1 VSAIVLTASIE
12 RFPTAGSWTISRGT
26 VTEVE
31 VVTAEARL
39 GGKTGRGECRPYARY
54 DEFAEGVVV
63 DIEAVAPQLGDNP
76 EAVDLSR
83 LMAPGAARNAVD
95 CALWDLRAKLS
106 AKRVWQLAGLARPGP
121 LLTAYSL
128 SLETPEKMRAKAAE
142 NAHRPLLKVKLGG
155 PEDGGGDLERIR
167 AVRAGAPE
175 ARIIVDANE
184 GWTPESYAELAPELL
199 ALGVAMV
206 EQPLPAWD
214 DGALADMARPLPVC
228 ADEACHDT
236 ASLRGLS
243 GKYDM
248 INIKLDKTGGLT
260 EALRLKAEAER
271 MGFDVM
277 VGCMLASSLAMAPAI
292 LVAQGADIVDLDG
305 PLLLAADRD
314 HPLKYDADGVHPP
327 TPELWG

>member
-1 VSAIVLTASIE
+1 
-12 RFPTAGSWTISRGT
+12 
-26 VTEVE
+26 
-31 VVTAEARL
+31 
-39 GGKTGRGECRPYARY
+39 
-54 DEFAEGVVV
+54 
-63 DIEAVAPQLGDNP
+63 
-76 EAVDLSR
+76 
-83 LMAPGAARNAVD
+83 MAPGAARNAVD

-106 AKRVWQLAGLARPGP
+106 AKRVWELAGLAEPGP

-128 SLETPEKMRAKAAE
+128 SLDTPEKMRAKAAQ

-167 AVRAGAPE
+167 AVRAGAPK
-175 ARIIVDANE
+175 ATIIVDANE

-236 ASLRGLS
+236 ASLRGLA

>member
-1 VSAIVLTASIE
+1 VSALTLSARIE

-39 GGKTGRGECRPYARY
+39 GGKIGRGECRPYARY
-54 DEFAEGVVV
+54 DEFAEGVVA
-63 DIEAVAPQLGDNP
+63 DIEAVAGQLGGDP
-76 EAVDLSR
+76 EAVDLAA
-83 LMAPGAARNAVD
+83 LMPPGAARNAVD

-106 AKRVWQLAGLARPGP
+106 AKRVWQLAGLAEPGP

-128 SLETPEKMRAKAAE
+128 SLDTPEAMQAKATE
-142 NAHRPLLKVKLGG
+142 NAQRPLLKVKLGG
-155 PEDGGGDLERIR
+155 DGDLDRIR
-167 AVRAGAPE
+167 AVRAGAPK

-199 ALGVAMV
+199 SLGVAMV

-214 DGALADMARPLPVC
+214 DGALADIARPLPVC

-236 ASLRGLS
+236 ASLRGLA

-260 EALRLKAEAER
+260 EALRLKTEAER

-277 VGCMLASSLAMAPAI
+277 VGCMLASSLAMAPAV
-292 LVAQGADIVDLDG
+292 LVAQGAEIVDLDG